1 MENMGALVPN
11 VCSLKELLGT
21 VLDVENFVKGNS
33 MEKSETVQEELSR
46 WLKETE
52 EEVQVQ

>member
-1 MENMGALVPN
+1 MGALVPN
-11 VCSLKELLGT
+11 ACSLKELLGT